1 MEHNKFDGNRWYQKE
16 IDRRTL
22 KAIREKNDKFC
33 EDYADATRLELILNV
48 LNRARILGHTPQAA
62 EVIGSE
68 LMIKRF
74 GTWENVISA
83 ARLPPAQGKNKLTG
97 TVLFKEERR
106 KQIRLYKEEQRK
118 KKEEESHRLAR
129 REEQRGK

>member
-1 MEHNKFDGNRWYQKE
+1 M
-16 IDRRTL
+16 
-22 KAIREKNDKFC
+22 
-33 EDYADATRLELILNV
+33 
-48 LNRARILGHTPQAA
+48 
-62 EVIGSE
+62 IGSE

-118 KKEEESHRLAR
+118 KKEEEAHRLAR